1 MNHRPTTVTA
11 GSAADPVL
19 DADIAVLELS
29 LRTTN
34 VLRVNQLHTVRDVT
48 RVPARKLFALSRLG
62 RSPRSRCACW
72 SDTPSTASLDPAQ
85 HSESRPALT
94 RVARVSSSARA
105 LARYNSA
112 ACSLSFVIRPDSH
125 TIRNDTRTCF
135 SNSIT
140 STSTITI
147 TIH

>member
-48 RVPARKLFALSRLG
+48 RVPAKKLFALSRLG
-62 RSPRSRCACW
+62 RN
-72 SDTPSTASLDPAQ
+72 SLREIV
-85 HSESRPALT
+85 ESVNQKGLR
-94 RVARVSSSARA
+94 
-105 LARYNSA
+105 LA
-112 ACSLSFVIRPDSH
+112 D
-125 TIRNDTRTCF
+125 
-135 SNSIT
+135 
-140 STSTITI
+140 
-147 TIH
+147 